1 MTPSIPSP
9 LEPSIEEVLQT
20 QIQTI
25 ALTLRGDS
33 LDHYRVA
40 ARRFL
45 RYLREAFP
53 EVQHLSQLRRDP
65 HMLGWFRWLAEG
77 RPLGKK
83 SRAEYYIALRRL
95 LRDCQHLGYEVAS
108 DLILSHDIPPVPR
121 CLPRALSLEDD
132 GLLDQELRRRDNLLA
147 NALRLMRATGM
158 RIGECIDLSLDCVRH
173 FGDNQWALHVPI
185 GKLYTERL
193 VPVDEEVRQLVARIL
208 SLRALRPLSELAH
221 SEGLLLPRRGTRKA
235 FYKVLRTEL
244 VQAGQQAGCTQPIS
258 PHRLRHTYAS
268 EMIRLGVS
276 LPAVMQLLGHKD
288 IRMTMRYLQ
297 VTQNDLQYEFRQA
310 RHNALQHHD
319 VPQLAAPQNLSLAT
333 ADLPGIRLSITA
345 TRHLLEMYRRQLHSE
360 PVRRCLQRLDKRLL
374 TIDSELERLVDEQE

>member
-1 MTPSIPSP
+1 
-9 LEPSIEEVLQT
+9 V
-20 QIQTI
+20 
-25 ALTLRGDS
+25 
-33 LDHYRVA
+33 H
-40 ARRFL
+40 
-45 RYLREAFP
+45 
-53 EVQHLSQLRRDP
+53 HLSQLRRDP

-95 LRDCQHLGYEVAS
+95 LRDCQHLGYAVAS
-108 DLILSHDIPPVPR
+108 DLILSHDIPPVPH
-121 CLPRALSLEDD
+121 CLPRALTLEDD
-132 GLLDQELRRRDNLLA
+132 GLLDQELCRRDNLLA

-173 FGDNQWALHVPI
+173 FGANQWALHVPI

-193 VPVDEEVRQLVARIL
+193 VPVDEDVRLLVARIL

-221 SEGLLLPRRGTRKA
+221 SEGFLLPRRGTRKA
-235 FYKVLRTEL
+235 FYKILRTEL
-244 VQAGQQAGCTQPIS
+244 LQAGQRAGCAQPIT

-288 IRMTMRYLQ
+288 IRMTMRYLE
-297 VTQNDLQYEFRQA
+297 VTQSDLQHEFRQA
-310 RHNALQHHD
+310 RHNALQYHD
-319 VPQLAAPQNLSLAT
+319 LPQLAVPQNLSTAT

-345 TRHLLEMYRRQLHSE
+345 TRHLLEMYRRQLHNES
-360 PVRRCLQRLDKRLL
+360 VRRCLQRLDKRLL
-374 TIDSELERLVDEQE
+374 TIDSELERLVDEQK